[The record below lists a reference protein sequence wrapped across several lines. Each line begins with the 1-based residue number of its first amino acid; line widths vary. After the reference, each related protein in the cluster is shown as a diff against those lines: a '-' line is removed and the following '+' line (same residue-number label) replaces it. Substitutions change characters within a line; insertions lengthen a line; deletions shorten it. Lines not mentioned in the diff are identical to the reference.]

1 MLNYNILNYKP
12 NIQIGDE
19 YGIDLLYKSLKY
31 SLDDY
36 NLSGQFIYVNEY
48 YVARPDL
55 ISLAIYGNDCYGDII
70 CKLNDISN
78 PFELN
83 EGTILFLPSLEIIND
98 IINKENITNTERI
111 KDTNNISTS
120 HKIGAQ
126 KEKNERRS
134 PSQQI
139 VGDENF
145 IIDKSLG
152 VVFY

>member
-12 NIQIGDE
+12 TIKINNE
-19 YGIDLLYKSLKY
+19 TGIDLLYKSLKNN
-31 SLDDY
+31 LDD
-36 NLSGQFIYVNEY
+36 NLSGEFIYVNEY

-55 ISLAIYGNDCYGDII
+55 ISLAIYGDDIYGDII
-70 CKLNDISN
+70 CKLNGISN

-83 EGTILFLPSLEIIND
+83 EGTVLFLPSFENLNN
-98 IINKENITNTERI
+98 IINKTNISSTERI
-111 KDTNNISTS
+111 QETNNISS
-120 HKIGAQ
+120 SFKIGAQ

-139 VGDENF
+139 VGDQNY

-152 VVFY
+152 IVFY